1 MDKIK
6 VMCSGVFGV
15 IMGFL
20 GALAV
25 PVILLVLCNI
35 IDYVTGLAASK
46 YRGQQISSYK
56 GIRGIQKKICMWLL
70 ICVGAIVDQLI
81 VYACAQA
88 SLIVPFEFAI
98 ACVVAIWLICNEV
111 ISILENIK
119 DIGVNLPPFLNKL
132 MVNIK
137 SQIEEKTNN
146 EVEGMNNGKAEVND

>member
-6 VMCSGVFGV
+6 AICSSVFG
-15 IMGFL
+15 ILTGLM

-25 PVILLVLCNI
+25 PVILLVFSNI
-35 IDYVTGLAASK
+35 IDYTTGLAASK

-56 GIRGIQKKICMWLL
+56 GIRGITKKICMWLL

-81 VYACAQA
+81 IYACAQA
-88 SLIVPFEFAI
+88 NLIVPFDFAI

-119 DIGVNLPPFLNKL
+119 DIGVPLPPFLESA
-132 MVNIK
+132 VANIK
-137 SQIEEKTNN
+137 TQIEDKANGGKNDGIQKDN
-146 EVEGMNNGKAEVND
+146 E

>member
-6 VMCSGVFGV
+6 AICSSIFG
-15 IMGFL
+15 ILTGLM

-25 PVILLVLCNI
+25 PVILLVFSNI
-35 IDYVTGLAASK
+35 IDYATGLAASK

-56 GIRGIQKKICMWLL
+56 GIRGITKKICMWLL

-88 SLIVPFEFAI
+88 NLIVPFDFAI

-119 DIGVNLPPFLNKL
+119 DIGVPLPAFLENA
-132 MVNIK
+132 VANIK
-137 SQIEEKTNN
+137 TQIEDKTNGGKGNGIQKDN
-146 EVEGMNNGKAEVND
+146 E